1 MPYMVQKKYYIM
13 QEAIEKSKVLIEALP
28 YIQEF
33 KDKIV
38 VIKYGGSTLEDDS
51 AEVSALRD
59 IVFMAAVGMRPIL
72 VHGGGK
78 HISKKLEKEK
88 IKTEFVQGLRVT
100 CDKAIS
106 VVEDVLVNDVNA
118 WLVSKLKNFGCKAA
132 PLSGK
137 TGKMIRVEKMK
148 GKNEKGEDID
158 WGFVGKV
165 ARINPRPV
173 FDSLLAGKIPV
184 IAPIGVDETGNIYNI
199 NADTVA
205 SEIASSL
212 TSEKL
217 VYLTD
222 VQGIFKDIND
232 ETSLISTIKI
242 DEVTQLKKDGIISG
256 GMIPKVDACL
266 EALKNHVHKTHIIS
280 GKTQHSLLLEIFTD
294 QGIGTQ
300 II

>member
-1 MPYMVQKKYYIM
+1 MVQKNIM

-72 VHGGGK
+72 IHGGGK
-78 HISKKLEKEK
+78 HISKELEKEK
-88 IKTEFVQGLRVT
+88 IKSEFVQGLRVT
-100 CDKAIS
+100 CDKTIK
-106 VVEDVLVNDVNA
+106 VVENVLVNDVNA
-118 WLVSKLKNFGCKAA
+118 WIVGKLKQFGCEAA
-132 PLSGK
+132 SLSGK
-137 TGKMIRVEKMK
+137 TGKMIRVEKLK
-148 GKNEKGEDID
+148 GKDENGKEID

-173 FDSLLAGKIPV
+173 FDTLLTDKIPV
-184 IAPIGVDETGNIYNI
+184 IAPIGVDENGNVFNI

-205 SEIASSL
+205 SEVASSL
-212 TSEKL
+212 TAEKL

-222 VQGIFKDIND
+222 VIGICKDIND
-232 ETSLISTIKI
+232 KNSLISTVKKV
-242 DEVTQLKKDGIISG
+242 DVPQLKKDGTITG
-256 GMIPKVDACL
+256 GMIPKVEACL
-266 EALKNHVHKTHIIS
+266 EALKNHVHKTHIVS
-280 GKTQHSLLLEIFTD
+280 GKIPHSLLLEIFTD
-294 QGIGTQ
+294 KGIGTQ